1 MSLDLTPYLDAIEN
15 DMQTV
20 VRGQSQAY
28 DGLYGMLRY
37 HLGWQDSADRP
48 TSGRHGK
55 RLRPLLCL
63 LACEA
68 SGGDWRRALPAATT
82 LELIHNYTLIHDD
95 IEDDSSLRHQRP
107 TLWTV
112 WGLAQGVNAG
122 DTLWALARSSL
133 YRLSALGHEPQRVLD
148 VAQLLDDT
156 CLALCEGQYLDIA
169 SEGDRDMPL
178 ETYLLLVQGKTAA
191 LTGASLACG
200 ALLAGASASL
210 VAWMQ
215 TFGRELGLAF
225 QITDDLLGVWG
236 DPEITGKSAASDL
249 AARKMTLPVVY
260 ALEWEKKQREHTLY
274 ELMAQPPGEE
284 HIAAML
290 AVLERSGA
298 RQAVE
303 RRAQE
308 SQERMIALWNEMRLS
323 GRAAEALLELALGVV
338 GRQY

>member
-1 MSLDLTPYLDAIEN
+1 MPLDLTPYLDAIEN

-20 VRGQSQAY
+20 VHSQSRTH

-37 HLGWQDSADRP
+37 HLGWQDQAGQPSA
-48 TSGRHGK
+48 GRHGK

-68 SGGDWRRALPAATT
+68 SGGDWHQALPAATT
-82 LELIHNYTLIHDD
+82 LELIHNFTLIHDD
-95 IEDDSSLRHQRP
+95 IEDDSDLRHQRP

-122 DTLWALARSSL
+122 DALWALARGSL

-156 CLALCEGQYLDIA
+156 CLALCHGQYLDVA
-169 SEGDRDMPL
+169 AEGDRDMPL

-200 ALLAGASASL
+200 ALLAGASTGL
-210 VAWMQ
+210 VEQMGA
-215 TFGRELGLAF
+215 FGRELGLAF

-236 DPEITGKSAASDL
+236 DPQITGKSAASDL
-249 AARKMTLPVVY
+249 STRKMTLPVVH
-260 ALEWEKKQREHTLY
+260 ALDWEKRRGERTLY
-274 ELMAQPPGEE
+274 DLMSQPPGEE

-298 RQAVE
+298 RLAVE

-308 SQERMIALWNEMRLS
+308 SQQRMIALWDEMRLS
-323 GRAAEALLELALGVV
+323 GRAAEALQELALGIV

>member
-1 MSLDLTPYLDAIEN
+1 MSLDLTPYLDAIES

-20 VRGQSQAY
+20 VRNRSHAHE
-28 DGLYGMLRY
+28 GLYGMLRY
-37 HLGWQDSADRP
+37 HLGWQDSAGQATD
-48 TSGRHGK
+48 GRRGK

-68 SGGDWRRALPAATT
+68 SGGDWHRALPAATT
-82 LELIHNYTLIHDD
+82 LELIHNFTLIHDD
-95 IEDDSSLRHQRP
+95 IEDDGALRHERP

-122 DTLWALARSSL
+122 DALWALARGSL

-156 CLALCEGQYLDIA
+156 CLALCQGQYLDIA
-169 SEGDRDMPL
+169 SEGDRDMPVD
-178 ETYLLLVQGKTAA
+178 TYLVLVQGKTAA

-200 ALLAGASASL
+200 ALLAGAPTDFVERMSA
-210 VAWMQ
+210 
-215 TFGRELGLAF
+215 FGRELGLAF

-236 DPEITGKSAASDL
+236 DPDITGKSAASDL
-249 AARKMTLPVVY
+249 AARKMTLPVVH
-260 ALEWEKKQREHTLY
+260 ALEWEKRQGEHALY
-274 ELMAQPPGEE
+274 DLMAQPTGEE

-298 RQAVE
+298 RLAVE

-308 SQERMIALWNEMRLS
+308 AQQRMIALWNQMHLS
-323 GRAAEALLELALGVV
+323 GRAAEALQELALGIVD
-338 GRQY
+338 RQY